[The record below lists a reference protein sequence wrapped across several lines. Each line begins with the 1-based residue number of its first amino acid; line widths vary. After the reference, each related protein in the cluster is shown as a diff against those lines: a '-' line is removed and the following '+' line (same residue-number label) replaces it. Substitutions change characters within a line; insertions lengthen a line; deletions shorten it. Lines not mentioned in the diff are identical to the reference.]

1 MTEKSPGESAPKTSK
16 SLFGWLK
23 RPPQCSM
30 ARMLVIG
37 ILGGIVIWGGLNT
50 GMEYTNR
57 TEFCLSCHTM
67 KTPYEELKKTVHY
80 SNRTG
85 TSVGCADCHV
95 ASSKEPLDYAR
106 KMTQK
111 VFASKDVIGEILGT
125 IDTPEKFEAHRLTMA
140 KRVWAQMEASDS
152 KECRNC
158 HKFEKMDTTRQKDR
172 SVVKHEG
179 AMQDGKT
186 CIACHK
192 GIAHK
197 PVHHLL
203 EGGQAPAAAPASAS
217 PPPVR
222 TPEAP
227 KAEAAPAQ
235 TAAQTGATA
244 ASAAA
249 TAPTTV
255 AAVPEQ
261 PAKAT
266 PKTVTSAP
274 AAPAPTTVAAA
285 PAQPAKATS
294 KSEATAAAA
303 PAAGSVAAG
312 IDWSRV
318 PTRQIKV
325 FYPGQAGL
333 EWVMNKADHSSAADI
348 IEKKRAC
355 AKCHEGDANEVGA
368 AIVAG
373 KPVGV
378 SKTVMEPTP
387 PPGKVGFVPVTFQT
401 THDGSKIYFRFE
413 WVPPK
418 IGEKKLDPKNEVKL
432 TMMFD
437 GGGTVEGSEL
447 NGCWGTCH
455 VDLRTMKDAKDDKKT
470 KYITGADLAGG
481 KFMDLIQYRSG
492 KGLNPVDGWV
502 DSERHMDGGKSG
514 LKADG
519 KKEGNKWVV
528 VFERSLAGGGKG
540 DHAITAD
547 KVYNFGFAL
556 HEDFTNARF
565 HYVSLGYQFGLDKP
579 NPGVKNYIDVQ
590 KQ

>member
-1 MTEKSPGESAPKTSK
+1 MVEEAQKAEGKEGFFRRLLNPPK
-16 SLFGWLK
+16 
-23 RPPQCSM
+23 CSM
-30 ARMLVIG
+30 LRMIVIG
-37 ILGGIVIWGGLNT
+37 VIGGVIIWGGLNT

-67 KTPYEELKKTVHY
+67 QTPYNELKKTVHY

-95 ASSKEPLDYAR
+95 ASSKEPFDYAR
-106 KMTQK
+106 KLTQK

-140 KRVWAQMEASDS
+140 KRVWAHMKETDS

-158 HKFEKMDTTRQKDR
+158 HKFDKMDASKQKDR

-179 AMQDGKT
+179 AIEDGKT
-186 CIACHK
+186 CIDCHK

-203 EGGQAPAAAPASAS
+203 EGGAEKAAASPESAPPAPPAAE
-217 PPPVR
+217 V
-222 TPEAP
+222 TPAP
-227 KAEAAPAQ
+227 KAEDKTMVAAVVTAAPAPAVSAPP
-235 TAAQTGATA
+235 TTMGTPA
-244 ASAAA
+244 ASAAVTA
-249 TAPTTV
+249 KASVPAAKPEPKPESVSAPTASTI
-255 AAVPEQ
+255 
-261 PAKAT
+261 
-266 PKTVTSAP
+266 
-274 AAPAPTTVAAA
+274 
-285 PAQPAKATS
+285 
-294 KSEATAAAA
+294 TAL
-303 PAAGSVAAG
+303 
-312 IDWSRV
+312 DWSKV
-318 PTRQIKV
+318 PSRQIKV
-325 FYPGQAGL
+325 FYPGQAAL
-333 EWVMNKADHSSAADI
+333 EWVMNKADHSSASDI

-378 SKTVMEPTP
+378 SKTVMEPNP
-387 PPGKVGFVPVTFQT
+387 PAGKAGFIPVTFQA
-401 THDGSKIYFRFE
+401 THDDSNIYFRFE

-418 IGEKKLDPKNEVKL
+418 IGKKKLDPKNEVKL

-447 NGCWGTCH
+447 NGCWATCH
-455 VDLRTMKDAKDDKKT
+455 TDLRTMKDAQDDKKT
-470 KYITGADLAGG
+470 KYIKDPDLASG
-481 KFMDLIQYRSG
+481 KFMDLIQFRSG
-492 KGLNPVDGWV
+492 KGEKPVDGYV
-502 DSERHMDGGKSG
+502 AEARHMEDGKST
-514 LKADG
+514 LKAEGVKD
-519 KKEGNKWVV
+519 GNKWVV
-528 VFERSLAGGGKG
+528 IFERPLAGGGKG
-540 DHAITAD
+540 NHSISSD
-547 KVYNFGFAL
+547 KVYSFGFAI

-579 NPGVKNYIDVQ
+579 EPRVKNYIDVQ

>member
-1 MTEKSPGESAPKTSK
+1 MADDAQKTECKEGFFHCLLNPPK
-16 SLFGWLK
+16 
-23 RPPQCSM
+23 CSM
-30 ARMLVIG
+30 LRMIVIG
-37 ILGGIVIWGGLNT
+37 VLGGILIWGGLNT

-85 TSVGCADCHV
+85 TSVGCSDCHV
-95 ASSKEPLDYAR
+95 ASSKEPFDYAR
-106 KMTQK
+106 KLTQK

-140 KRVWAQMEASDS
+140 KRVWAHMKETDS

-158 HKFEKMDTTRQKDR
+158 HKFDKMDTTKQKDR
-172 SVVKHEG
+172 SAVKHEG
-179 AMQDGKT
+179 AVQDGKT
-186 CIACHK
+186 CIDCHK

-203 EGGQAPAAAPASAS
+203 EGGQAPAGAAVASTS
-217 PPPVR
+217 PPTEQPATPVAPKVETAGAPPVGA
-222 TPEAP
+222 TPPSTVPAIAAKTPVAAADAGKPAAKGDAVE
-227 KAEAAPAQ
+227 KAEAKSPP
-235 TAAQTGATA
+235 
-244 ASAAA
+244 AAA
-249 TAPTTV
+249 G
-255 AAVPEQ
+255 
-261 PAKAT
+261 
-266 PKTVTSAP
+266 
-274 AAPAPTTVAAA
+274 
-285 PAQPAKATS
+285 
-294 KSEATAAAA
+294 
-303 PAAGSVAAG
+303 GSVKAM
-312 IDWSRV
+312 DWSKV
-318 PTRQIKV
+318 PSRQIKV

-378 SKTVMEPTP
+378 SKTVMEPNP
-387 PPGKVGFVPVTFQT
+387 PPGKVGFIPVTFQT

-418 IGEKKLDPKNEVKL
+418 NGNTKLDPKNEVKL
-432 TMMFD
+432 AMMFD
-437 GGGTVEGSEL
+437 GGGTVEGSEQ
-447 NGCWGTCH
+447 NGCWATCH

-470 KYITGADLAGG
+470 KYIKDADLASG

-492 KGLNPVDGWV
+492 KGQNPVNGWV
-502 DSERHMDGGKSG
+502 DSERHMDGGKSQ
-514 LKADG
+514 LKAEG
-519 KKEGNKWVV
+519 KKEGNKWIVT
-528 VFERSLAGGGKG
+528 FERALAGGGKG

-556 HEDFTNARF
+556 HEDYTNARF

-579 NPGVKNYIDVQ
+579 SPGVKNYIDVQ

>member
-1 MTEKSPGESAPKTSK
+1 MADENRTTEGKQGFIDSLLNPPK
-16 SLFGWLK
+16 
-23 RPPQCSM
+23 CSM
-30 ARMLVIG
+30 LRMIVIG
-37 ILGGIVIWGGLNT
+37 ILGGVIIWGGLNM

-57 TEFCLSCHTM
+57 SDFCMSCHEMTI
-67 KTPYEELKKTVHY
+67 PFEELKKTVHY
-80 SNRTG
+80 KNRSG
-85 TSVGCADCHV
+85 TTVQCADCHV
-95 ASSKEPLDYAR
+95 ASSKTPTDYMFKSMQKLIAAR
-106 KMTQK
+106 
-111 VFASKDVIGEILGT
+111 DVVGHILGT
-125 IDTPEKFEAHRLTMA
+125 IDTPEKYEAYRLTMA
-140 KRVWAQMEASDS
+140 ERVWERMKDRDS

-158 HKFEKMDTTRQKDR
+158 HDFKTMDPAKQKDR
-172 SVVKHEG
+172 SVTKHEG
-179 AMQDGKT
+179 AIEDGKT
-186 CIACHK
+186 CIDCHK

-197 PVHHLL
+197 PVHLKKDPA
-203 EGGQAPAAAPASAS
+203 QAQPAAAPAAAAAPQAAAS
-217 PPPVR
+217 P
-222 TPEAP
+222 
-227 KAEAAPAQ
+227 AEAVA
-235 TAAQTGATA
+235 TGAANVAKAGATA
-244 ASAAA
+244 AASTATAAA
-249 TAPTTV
+249 TAMS
-255 AAVPEQ
+255 AASTAMTAGTG

-266 PKTVTSAP
+266 PKAE
-274 AAPAPTTVAAA
+274 AAG
-285 PAQPAKATS
+285 AT
-294 KSEATAAAA
+294 A
-303 PAAGSVAAG
+303 PAAGGTVTAL
-312 IDWSRV
+312 DWSKV

-333 EWVMNKADHSSAADI
+333 EWIMNKADHSSAADI
-348 IEKKRAC
+348 VEKKRAC
-355 AKCHEGDANEVGA
+355 AKCHEGDANEVGT
-368 AIVAG
+368 AIVTG

-387 PPGKVGFVPVTFQT
+387 PPGKVGFIPVTFQT
-401 THDGSKIYFRFE
+401 THDGNKIYFRFE

-418 IGEKKLDPKNEVKL
+418 NGDKKLDPKNEVKL

-481 KFMDLIQYRSG
+481 KFMDLIQFRSG
-492 KGLNPVDGWV
+492 KGQAPVDGWV

-514 LKADG
+514 LKAEG

-579 NPGVKNYIDVQ
+579 NPSVKNYIDVQ

>member
-1 MTEKSPGESAPKTSK
+1 MAENSPGDLTPEPRKGV
-16 SLFGWLK
+16 FGWLK
-23 RPPQCSM
+23 RQPQCSIG
-30 ARMLVIG
+30 RMLVIG
-37 ILGGIVIWGGLNT
+37 IVGGIMIWGGLNM

-57 TEFCLSCHTM
+57 SDFCMSCHEMTI
-67 KTPYEELKKTVHY
+67 PFEELKKTVHY
-80 SNRTG
+80 KNRSG
-85 TSVGCADCHV
+85 TTVQCADCHV
-95 ASSKEPLDYAR
+95 ASSKTPTDYMFKSMQKLIAAR
-106 KMTQK
+106 
-111 VFASKDVIGEILGT
+111 DVVGHILGT
-125 IDTPEKFEAHRLTMA
+125 IDTPEKYEAYRLTMA
-140 KRVWAQMEASDS
+140 ERVWERMKDRDS

-158 HKFEKMDTTRQKDR
+158 HDFKTMDPAKQKDR
-172 SVVKHEG
+172 SVTKHEG
-179 AMQDGKT
+179 AIEDGKT
-186 CIACHK
+186 CIDCHK

-197 PVHHLL
+197 PVHLKKDPA
-203 EGGQAPAAAPASAS
+203 QAQPAAAPAAAAAPQAAAS
-217 PPPVR
+217 P
-222 TPEAP
+222 
-227 KAEAAPAQ
+227 AEAVA
-235 TAAQTGATA
+235 TGAANVAKAGATA
-244 ASAAA
+244 AASTATAAA
-249 TAPTTV
+249 TAMS
-255 AAVPEQ
+255 AASTAMTAGTG

-266 PKTVTSAP
+266 PKAE
-274 AAPAPTTVAAA
+274 AAG
-285 PAQPAKATS
+285 AT
-294 KSEATAAAA
+294 A
-303 PAAGSVAAG
+303 PAAGGTVTAL
-312 IDWSRV
+312 DWSKV

-333 EWVMNKADHSSAADI
+333 EWIMNKADHSSAADI
-348 IEKKRAC
+348 VEKKRAC
-355 AKCHEGDANEVGA
+355 AKCHEGDANEVGT
-368 AIVAG
+368 AIVTG

-387 PPGKVGFVPVTFQT
+387 PPGKVGFIPVTFQT
-401 THDGSKIYFRFE
+401 THDGNKIYFRFE

-418 IGEKKLDPKNEVKL
+418 NGDKKLDPKNEVKL

-481 KFMDLIQYRSG
+481 KFMDLIQFRSG
-492 KGLNPVDGWV
+492 KGQAPVDGWV

-514 LKADG
+514 LKAEG

-579 NPGVKNYIDVQ
+579 NPSVKNYIDVQ

>member
-1 MTEKSPGESAPKTSK
+1 MAENSPGDLTPEPRKGV
-16 SLFGWLK
+16 FGWLK
-23 RPPQCSM
+23 RQPQCSIG
-30 ARMLVIG
+30 RMLVIG
-37 ILGGIVIWGGLNT
+37 IVGGIMIWGGLNM

-57 TEFCLSCHTM
+57 SDFCMSCHEMTI
-67 KTPYEELKKTVHY
+67 PFEELKKTVHY
-80 SNRTG
+80 KNRSG
-85 TSVGCADCHV
+85 TTVQCADCHV
-95 ASSKEPLDYAR
+95 ASSKTPTDYMFKSMQKLIAAR
-106 KMTQK
+106 
-111 VFASKDVIGEILGT
+111 DVVGHILGT
-125 IDTPEKFEAHRLTMA
+125 IDTPEKYEAYRLTMA
-140 KRVWAQMEASDS
+140 ERVWERMKDRDS

-158 HKFEKMDTTRQKDR
+158 HDFKTMDPAKQKDR
-172 SVVKHEG
+172 SVTKHEG
-179 AMQDGKT
+179 AIEDGKT
-186 CIACHK
+186 CIDCHK

-197 PVHHLL
+197 PVHLKKDPA
-203 EGGQAPAAAPASAS
+203 QAQPAAAPAAAAAPQAAAS
-217 PPPVR
+217 P
-222 TPEAP
+222 
-227 KAEAAPAQ
+227 AEAVA
-235 TAAQTGATA
+235 TGAANVAKAGATA
-244 ASAAA
+244 AASTATAAA
-249 TAPTTV
+249 TAMS
-255 AAVPEQ
+255 AASTAMTAGTG

-266 PKTVTSAP
+266 PTAE
-274 AAPAPTTVAAA
+274 AAG
-285 PAQPAKATS
+285 AT
-294 KSEATAAAA
+294 A
-303 PAAGSVAAG
+303 PAAGGTVTAL
-312 IDWSRV
+312 DWSKV

-333 EWVMNKADHSSAADI
+333 EWIMNKADHSSAADI
-348 IEKKRAC
+348 VEKKRAC
-355 AKCHEGDANEVGA
+355 AKCHEGDANEVGT
-368 AIVAG
+368 AIVTG

-387 PPGKVGFVPVTFQT
+387 PPGKVGFIPVTFQT
-401 THDGSKIYFRFE
+401 THDGNKIYFRFE

-418 IGEKKLDPKNEVKL
+418 NGDKKLDPKNEVKL

-481 KFMDLIQYRSG
+481 KFMDLIQFRSG
-492 KGLNPVDGWV
+492 KGQAPVDGWV

-514 LKADG
+514 LKAEG

-579 NPGVKNYIDVQ
+579 NPSVKNYIDVQ

>member
-1 MTEKSPGESAPKTSK
+1 MADEAKNAELKEGFFKRLLNPPK
-16 SLFGWLK
+16 
-23 RPPQCSM
+23 CSM
-30 ARMLVIG
+30 LRMIVIG
-37 ILGGIVIWGGLNT
+37 VFGGIGIWGLLNT

-67 KTPYEELKKTVHY
+67 QTPFEELKKTVHY

-95 ASSKEPLDYAR
+95 ASSKEPFDYAR
-106 KMTQK
+106 KLTQK

-140 KRVWAQMEASDS
+140 KRVWAHMKDTDS

-158 HKFEKMDTTRQKDR
+158 HKFDKMDTTKQKDR
-172 SVVKHEG
+172 SAVKHEG
-179 AMQDGKT
+179 AVQDGKT
-186 CIACHK
+186 CIDCHK

-203 EGGQAPAAAPASAS
+203 EGGPAPVAAAA
-217 PPPVR
+217 
-222 TPEAP
+222 TGT
-227 KAEAAPAQ
+227 AAPAQ
-235 TAAQTGATA
+235 AETPV
-244 ASAAA
+244 
-249 TAPTTV
+249 APK
-255 AAVPEQ
+255 PE
-261 PAKAT
+261 
-266 PKTVTSAP
+266 
-274 AAPAPTTVAAA
+274 
-285 PAQPAKATS
+285 
-294 KSEATAAAA
+294 AAA
-303 PAAGSVAAG
+303 PAAPPPATAVAAAPTEPAKASPKAEPAG
-312 IDWSRV
+312 AAAPAASTITALDWSKV
-318 PTRQIKV
+318 PSRQIKV

-333 EWVMNKADHSSAADI
+333 EWVMNKADHSSASDI

-378 SKTVMEPTP
+378 SKTVMEPNP
-387 PPGKVGFVPVTFQT
+387 PAGKVGFIPVSFQT

-418 IGEKKLDPKNEVKL
+418 NGDKKLDPKNEVKL

-437 GGGTVEGSEL
+437 GGGTVEGSDQ
-447 NGCWGTCH
+447 NGCWATCH

-470 KYITGADLAGG
+470 KYIKDADLASG

-492 KGLNPVDGWV
+492 KGQNPVDGWV
-502 DSERHMDGGKSG
+502 GSERHMDGGKSH
-514 LKADG
+514 LKAEG

-528 VFERSLAGGGKG
+528 IFERSLAGGGKG

-556 HEDFTNARF
+556 HEDFTNARY

>member
-1 MTEKSPGESAPKTSK
+1 MADETQKTECKDGFFRCLLNPPK
-16 SLFGWLK
+16 
-23 RPPQCSM
+23 CSM
-30 ARMLVIG
+30 LRMIVIG
-37 ILGGIVIWGGLNT
+37 VIGGVIIWGGLNT
-50 GMEYTNR
+50 GVEFTNR

-67 KTPYEELKKTVHY
+67 QTPYEELKKTVHY

-85 TSVGCADCHV
+85 TTVGCADCHV
-95 ASSKEPLDYAR
+95 ASSKDPFDYAR
-106 KMTQK
+106 KLTQK
-111 VFASKDVIGEILGT
+111 VFASKDVIGQIMGT
-125 IDTPEKFEAHRLTMA
+125 IDTPEKFEAYRLTMA
-140 KRVWAQMEASDS
+140 KRVWAHMKETDS

-158 HKFEKMDTTRQKDR
+158 HKFDKMDTTKQKDR
-172 SVVKHEG
+172 SAVKHEG
-179 AMQDGKT
+179 AIQDGKT
-186 CIACHK
+186 CIDCHK

-203 EGGQAPAAAPASAS
+203 EKEQGHAAAPQESAPPTPAQPAPTTTAKAEAAPATTPAAATAAAPAATAAQ
-217 PPPVR
+217 PAAATAQPVK
-222 TPEAP
+222 PAP
-227 KAEAAPAQ
+227 KAEAA
-235 TAAQTGATA
+235 G
-244 ASAAA
+244 
-249 TAPTTV
+249 
-255 AAVPEQ
+255 
-261 PAKAT
+261 
-266 PKTVTSAP
+266 
-274 AAPAPTTVAAA
+274 AAA
-285 PAQPAKATS
+285 PA
-294 KSEATAAAA
+294 TASAITA
-303 PAAGSVAAG
+303 V
-312 IDWSRV
+312 DWSKV

-378 SKTVMEPTP
+378 SKTVMEPNP
-387 PPGKVGFVPVTFQT
+387 PAGKVGFIPVTFQT
-401 THDGSKIYFRFE
+401 THDDSKIYFRFE

-418 IGEKKLDPKNEVKL
+418 NGDKKMDPKHEVKL

-437 GGGTVEGSEL
+437 GGGTVEGSDQ
-447 NGCWGTCH
+447 NGCWATCH
-455 VDLRTMKDAKDDKKT
+455 VDLRTMKEAKDEKKT
-470 KYITGADLAGG
+470 KYIIGADLASG
-481 KFMDLIQYRSG
+481 KFMDLIQFRSG
-492 KGLNPVDGWV
+492 KGEKPIDGWV
-502 DSERHMDGGKSG
+502 DSERHMEGGKSH
-514 LKADG
+514 LKAEG
-519 KKEGNKWVV
+519 RKEGNKWVV
-528 VFERSLAGGGKG
+528 TFERALAGGGKG